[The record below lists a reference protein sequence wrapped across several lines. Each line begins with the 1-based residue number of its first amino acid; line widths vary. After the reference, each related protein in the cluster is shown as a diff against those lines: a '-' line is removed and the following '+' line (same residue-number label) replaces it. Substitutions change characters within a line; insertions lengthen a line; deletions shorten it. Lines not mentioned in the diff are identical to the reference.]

1 MRNYRLTSIKET
13 KKGRFALF
21 FEDKFLFSVDEEVLV
36 KYHLEENIVLSEDQ
50 IDELKKVTDYN
61 KARERAFQ
69 LLSIRQHSE
78 KELYDKLERKY
89 DEHTATE
96 IVQRFRELGLL
107 NDEEFASN
115 YYQQL
120 IQKGKSVN
128 EAKVKLIQKGIS
140 RDIIDLILVEDDH
153 SEEDTIRDLVMT
165 KYRGK
170 IAREN
175 GKELVFASLAR
186 RGFRLSEIRK
196 VLGEVG
202 EYEYEE

>member
-1 MRNYRLTSIKET
+1 M
-13 KKGRFALF
+13 
-21 FEDKFLFSVDEEVLV
+21 
-36 KYHLEENIVLSEDQ
+36 
-50 IDELKKVTDYN
+50 
-61 KARERAFQ
+61 
-69 LLSIRQHSE
+69 
-78 KELYDKLERKY
+78 
-89 DEHTATE
+89 
-96 IVQRFRELGLL
+96 
-107 NDEEFASN
+107 
-115 YYQQL
+115 
-120 IQKGKSVN
+120 
-128 EAKVKLIQKGIS
+128 IQKGIS

>member
-61 KARERAFQ
+61 KAREKAFQ

-89 DEHTATE
+89 DEHTAAE
-96 IVQRFRELGLL
+96 IIQRFREL
-107 NDEEFASN
+107 
-115 YYQQL
+115 
-120 IQKGKSVN
+120 
-128 EAKVKLIQKGIS
+128 
-140 RDIIDLILVEDDH
+140 
-153 SEEDTIRDLVMT
+153 
-165 KYRGK
+165 
-170 IAREN
+170 
-175 GKELVFASLAR
+175 
-186 RGFRLSEIRK
+186 
-196 VLGEVG
+196 
-202 EYEYEE
+202 